1 MKPFTVLWDI
11 VSLLNILTRGEGL
24 DEGKRILEGKIDY
37 LRARL
42 EDIERAFF
50 SAPIPQG
57 KKRKRNGDP
66 LPWVTE
72 GWELVQ
78 EGRRFLGQGEEACP
92 KKKKKLG
99 EATIFSSTT
108 CAELVIVLKLNK
120 TLSAHEKEV
129 DMLLSSGLS
138 DVHRQSP
145 DRGNLIP
152 VRNLFGKV
160 TSDAFQQ
167 LQALLQ
173 GDEVGRIAIHGIE
186 GIGKTYLMKHLH
198 NSALKWVERFDYVF
212 WVTFPHQF
220 SIRHVQDAVAA
231 AVKCDLPS
239 DDDLNLRA
247 KKLSDTLA
255 GLGSFVLYLD
265 DVPEVH
271 FSLVQIGIPVPAE
284 GSKSKLVL
292 TTRSAV
298 VSKLWDCSRPVK
310 LDRLS
315 DIEAAQLLTNEAN
328 SSLTSV
334 SILLAKMCHGVPR
347 EIVDIATRM
356 RGIDDPCEWR
366 NALFERVTSIPFQAI
381 IDELETLSEQG

>member
-1 MKPFTVLWDI
+1 M
-11 VSLLNILTRGEGL
+11 
-24 DEGKRILEGKIDY
+24 
-37 LRARL
+37 
-42 EDIERAFF
+42 
-50 SAPIPQG
+50 
-57 KKRKRNGDP
+57 
-66 LPWVTE
+66 
-72 GWELVQ
+72 
-78 EGRRFLGQGEEACP
+78 
-92 KKKKKLG
+92 
-99 EATIFSSTT
+99 
-108 CAELVIVLKLNK
+108 
-120 TLSAHEKEV
+120 
-129 DMLLSSGLS
+129 
-138 DVHRQSP
+138 
-145 DRGNLIP
+145 
-152 VRNLFGKV
+152 
-160 TSDAFQQ
+160 
-167 LQALLQ
+167 
-173 GDEVGRIAIHGIE
+173 
-186 GIGKTYLMKHLH
+186 
-198 NSALKWVERFDYVF
+198 
-212 WVTFPHQF
+212 
-220 SIRHVQDAVAA
+220 
-231 AVKCDLPS
+231 
-239 DDDLNLRA
+239 
-247 KKLSDTLA
+247 
-255 GLGSFVLYLD
+255 LYLD